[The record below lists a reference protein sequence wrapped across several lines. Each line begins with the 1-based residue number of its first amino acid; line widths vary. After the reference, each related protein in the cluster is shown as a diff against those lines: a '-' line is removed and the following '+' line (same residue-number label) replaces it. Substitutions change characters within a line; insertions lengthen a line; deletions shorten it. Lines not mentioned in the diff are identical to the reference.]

1 MSMVARAVLALCILL
16 VFLATGTPDVDAHAA
31 LARSTPPAGAT
42 LADPPTEIRLWFT
55 EPLEQ
60 RYTRAQVLNATG
72 DVLPEARSAIAP
84 DDDRSLI
91 VTLPPDLPDGG
102 YTVAWRSLSA
112 ADGHTLDG
120 YFGFQVGAGI
130 AANAMPAAS
139 SPSMND
145 TPRTLTRA
153 IALIG
158 LTALLAI
165 APVTLGVLD
174 PAARATPGLGERLQ
188 STLRR
193 YAVAAAAVALLGSIA
208 ALAAQTA
215 TIAPDVALPMAMG
228 ETLVATRY
236 GQIWLLRLVALLLVS
251 AAVAVALWG
260 RSSWHRGALLAGT
273 LVGLLAPVPFSLLS
287 HAAAQPVGQQAA
299 IAADALHLL
308 AAAIWGGG
316 LFLLVGVL
324 VPALRPL
331 ASSAWRS
338 ALGVAVPRFSVLGL
352 AAWGV
357 LLLSGLYSAWLQVGT
372 VTALT
377 DTPYGQSL
385 LLKGIL
391 LIPVL
396 ALAAFHL
403 ALGWRGAGRE
413 GPRRVAATFAL
424 EALLVIAVL
433 LVVGRLIGQEPGRE
447 VSAKR
452 APAQIQVPLL
462 FATDEGPRPAQLT
475 IAPGAAGPNTFT
487 LDVSGDP
494 LPEEAEGVL
503 RFALPAQNIGEQ
515 ELLLPRVAA
524 NHFAAE
530 GSEIALPGDWRIT
543 AIVRAI
549 GVFSWSTEATVTV
562 GAAPPIAAEP
572 NPAPRFGPGGVAG
585 MVALAIGL
593 AGLAAAALARETRII
608 RRAGIAAIAAAALA
622 TGVILLVGSQL
633 PMGAAAPVLA
643 RSVTP
648 ATPALAAAS
657 PPAMSG
663 HDHDMMMPHAATPV
677 SLPGAGTPVP
687 ADSIVVTVT
696 ADPASPGPTDITVDL
711 RDPRG
716 APLPDARV
724 VVFAEMAGMG
734 QDGQGTP
741 AEEVAPGRYVA
752 PDVSLSMSGDW
763 QLKVRVSPKGQPTRI
778 IPVELT
784 VPANG

>member
-1 MSMVARAVLALCILL
+1 MSMVARVVLAFCVLL
-16 VFLATGTPDVDAHAA
+16 VFLATGTPDVEAHAA
-31 LARSTPPAGAT
+31 LARSDPPVGAT
-42 LADPPTEIRLWFT
+42 LADPPAEIRLWFT
-55 EPLEQ
+55 EPLEE
-60 RYTRAQVLNATG
+60 RYTRAQVLDAAG
-72 DVLPEARSAIAP
+72 DVLPAARSAIAP
-84 DDDRSLI
+84 DDDHQLV

-102 YTVAWRSLSA
+102 YTVAWRTLSA

-120 YFGFQVGAGI
+120 YFGFQIGAGT
-130 AANAMPAAS
+130 AAGVTPAVS

-145 TPRTLTRA
+145 VPRALTRA
-153 IALIG
+153 LALVG
-158 LTALLAI
+158 LAALLAI
-165 APVTLGVLD
+165 APITLGVLD
-174 PAARATPGLGERLQ
+174 PAARATPALAARMP
-188 STLRR
+188 SYLRR

-215 TIAPDVALPMAMG
+215 TIAPDVALPVAMG
-228 ETLVATRY
+228 ETLTATRY
-236 GQIWLLRLVALLLVS
+236 GQIWLLRLVGLLLVM
-251 AAVAVALWG
+251 AAVAMALRG
-260 RSSWHRGALLAGT
+260 RSSWRRGDLLAGT
-273 LVGLLAPVPFSLLS
+273 LLGLVAPVPFSLLS

-316 LFLLVGVL
+316 LLLLALVL

-331 ASSAWRS
+331 DSGAWRE
-338 ALGVAVPRFSVLGL
+338 ALRVAIPRFSFLAL

-372 VTALT
+372 VAALT

-403 ALGWRGAGRE
+403 LLGWRGAGDV
-413 GPRRVAATFAL
+413 GPRRVAATIAL
-424 EALLVIAVL
+424 EALLVIMVL
-433 LVVGRLIGQEPGRE
+433 LVVGRLIGQEPARE
-447 VSAKR
+447 VIAKR
-452 APAQIQVPLL
+452 APTQLQIPLV
-462 FATDEGPRPAQLT
+462 FATEEEPRTAQLT

-487 LDVSGDP
+487 LDVAGAP
-494 LPEEAEGVL
+494 LPADAESVL
-503 RFALPAQNIGEQ
+503 RFALPERNIGEQ
-515 ELLLPRVAA
+515 ELRLPQGAA
-524 NHFAAE
+524 NHFATE
-530 GSEIALPGDWRIT
+530 GSELTLPGDWRIT

-549 GVFSWSTEATVTV
+549 GAFSWTTEATVTV

-572 NPAPRFGPGGVAG
+572 NPAPHFGPGGVAG

-593 AGLAAAALARETRII
+593 AGLAAAALARGTRIA
-608 RRAGIAAIAAAALA
+608 RRAGIAAIGTVALA
-622 TGVILLVGSQL
+622 AGVILLVGSRL
-633 PMGAAAPVLA
+633 PAEASVPVLA
-643 RSVTP
+643 RS
-648 ATPALAAAS
+648 ATPEPPAPAAAS
-657 PPAMSG
+657 PPAMSA
-663 HDHDMMMPHAATPV
+663 HDHDMVMPHAATPV
-677 SLPGAGTPVP
+677 SLPGVGTPVP
-687 ADSIVVTVT
+687 ADSLVVTVT
-696 ADPASPGPTDITVDL
+696 AEPAAPGPTDITVDV
-711 RDPRG
+711 RDPDG

-763 QLKVRVSPKGQPTRI
+763 QLKVRVLPKGQPTRI
-778 IPVELT
+778 IPVALT